1 MKKLLLLLALTFLS
15 AQSFAGS
22 CPDGSEPVK
31 SISDD
36 GTYFVYKCAADS
48 NNAKD
53 TKESEAESPSSKSI
67 YVSDKIYN
75 DFLNLPKENKIQ
87 SCGFSGYKPR
97 WTVINNNL
105 APRIKGFNSRMDNES
120 SVEGVHSREVRDKY
134 LESITYAMVSEDL
147 ELKEELFDKLYDWAS
162 EDAYQQQCNVI
173 LMLIRD
179 KIFFQPVKA
188 NGATLMGKI

>member
-1 MKKLLLLLALTFLS
+1 MRKLLILLILSFFS

-31 SISDD
+31 SVSDD
-36 GTYFVYKCAADS
+36 GTYFVYNCGGS

-75 DFLNLPKENKIQ
+75 DFIKLPKENKIQ
-87 SCGFSGYKPR
+87 SCGFDGYSPN
-97 WTVINNNL
+97 WQVINKDL

-120 SVEGVHSREVRDKY
+120 SVEGVHSRQVRDKY
-134 LESITYAMVSEDL
+134 LKTKQTPRITEKLS
-147 ELKEELFDKLYDWAS
+147 LKE
-162 EDAYQQQCNVI
+162 N
-173 LMLIRD
+173 LI
-179 KIFFQPVKA
+179 V
-188 NGATLMGKI
+188 